1 MRNET
6 QQPSYNKACLMD
18 ASNESTDE
26 YKSNW
31 MLSQIKI
38 ITKSKSKKEKK
49 VTLWGKKHKCVHM
62 YMYNI

>member
-26 YKSNW
+26 YKSK
-31 MLSQIKI
+31 LDVESDQDIS
-38 ITKSKSKKEKK
+38 KSKSKKEKK
-49 VTLWGKKHKCVHM
+49 VTLWKKT
-62 YMYNI
+62 